1 MGTVNFSVIMPAYN
15 AQGTIKAAIE
25 SVVRQTCRDFELIVV
40 DDCSTD
46 NTGAIAQQSANG
58 DSRIRVLATPR
69 NLGVAGARNV
79 AIAAASGRYIAFLD
93 SDDLWFPKKLE
104 KQLEC
109 HHSGALVV
117 YAGYERVAVNGARKT
132 IRVPDR
138 IGYKRLLRGNA
149 IANLTGSYDASSLGK
164 YYQKS
169 IGHEDYLM
177 WLQIV
182 QKSEVAHAAEGVFAL
197 YRMSEES
204 ISSNKLRGCLW
215 TWRIYRNEMGIAFFP
230 ALACFLCY
238 VVRAAVKYR

>member
-25 SVVRQTCRDFELIVV
+25 SVVRQTCQDFELIVV

-46 NTGAIAQQSANG
+46 NTRAITQQSANG

-109 HHSGALVV
+109 HQSGALVV
-117 YAGYERVAVNGARKT
+117 YAGYERVAMDGARKI
-132 IRVPDR
+132 IRVPGQV
-138 IGYKRLLRGNA
+138 GYQQLLRGNV
-149 IANLTGSYDASSLGK
+149 IANLTGSYDAFSLGK

-182 QKSEVAHAAEGVFAL
+182 KKSEVAHAAEGVFAS
-197 YRMSEES
+197 YRVSGES
-204 ISSNKLRGCLW
+204 LSSNKLRGCLW
-215 TWRIYRNEMGIAFFP
+215 TWRIYRNEIGIPFFP
-230 ALACFLCY
+230 ALISFLCY
-238 VVRAAVKYR
+238 VARATVKHR